1 MKKKLAIVQP
11 IITSYRVPLFSELS
25 NNYQC
30 KVDVYAERPGPE
42 FGNLDNVNFNFKE
55 IKWKNFFKIKL
66 INFKILKELET
77 YNEVIH
83 VGNFRYLTLW
93 WLLVYSLFS
102 NTRVWLH
109 GHGGYKRNSIL
120 SKLIYFFSI
129 SMADGYICYTK
140 FSQDSLKKKLPLF
153 LHKKI
158 YVCENTLDIEPVDKI
173 EPSIRPRILY
183 IGRLRESCGIEILLN
198 AAIQTKTHVEIV
210 GEGEKSYVMDL
221 KRRFSQYATFYGAIF
236 DEIKLK
242 EISRTCL
249 CGAYGGD
256 AGLSVVHFM
265 ALGLPVIVHED
276 INCHM
281 GPEPSYVIDK
291 RNGLTFK
298 RKNVLSLANK
308 ITFLLNNNNYRNRL
322 ALGALQ
328 TFRNINNL
336 SMAEKFSRIIGLR
349 K

>member
-25 NNYQC
+25 RNYQC
-30 KVDVYAERPGPE
+30 ELDVYAERPGPE
-42 FGNLDNVNFNFKE
+42 FGNLDNINFNFNE
-55 IKWKNFFKIKL
+55 IKWKNLFKIKL
-66 INFKILKELET
+66 INLKTLRELT
-77 YNEVIH
+77 KYKEVIH
-83 VGNFRYLTLW
+83 VGNFRYLSLW
-93 WLLVYSLFS
+93 WLLLCSLFS
-102 NTRVWLH
+102 NNRVWLH
-109 GHGGYKRNSIL
+109 GHGGYKRNSIF

-140 FSQDSLKKKLPLF
+140 FSQDSLEKKLPSF

-158 YVCENTLDIEPVDKI
+158 YVCENTLNIEPVEKI
-173 EPSIRPRILY
+173 ETSVRPSILY

-210 GEGEKSYVMDL
+210 GDGKKSYVIDL
-221 KRRFSQYATFYGAIF
+221 KRRFSQHAKFYGPVF
-236 DEIKLK
+236 DETKLK
-242 EISRTCL
+242 EISRNCL

-256 AGLSVVHFM
+256 AGLSVVHYM
-265 ALGLPVIVHED
+265 ALGLPVIVHKN

-281 GPEPSYVIDK
+281 GPEPSYIIDK
-291 RNGLTFK
+291 KNGLTFK
-298 RKNVLSLANK
+298 REDVTSLANK
-308 ITFLLNNNNYRNRL
+308 IAILLQDNNYRNKL

-328 TFRNINNL
+328 TFKTMNNL
-336 SMAEKFSRIIGLR
+336 SMAEKFSRIIGLC